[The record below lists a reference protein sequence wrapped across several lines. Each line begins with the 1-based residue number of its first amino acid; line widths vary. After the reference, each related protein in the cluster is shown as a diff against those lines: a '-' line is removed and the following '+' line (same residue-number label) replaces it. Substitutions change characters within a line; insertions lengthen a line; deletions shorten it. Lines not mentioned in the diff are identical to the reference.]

1 MNKIIMNKLIKKSA
15 ATLFL
20 ASLAMPAF
28 ADNYNVG
35 VSGAWAYLD
44 ADGKQTLKN
53 DAGTGFSKTATEQ
66 ANFGFASIFLE
77 YSKTYSPTTE
87 LVFGLDYVPFKG
99 EIDARSKSDS
109 ESITGGTTTGTNSIK
124 VELKN
129 HATLYVQP
137 TYKID
142 NDTAWFLKL
151 GYAQADVQASGASIA
166 STINKKET
174 MSGPIAGLGV
184 QKNINKDFFV
194 RFEAN
199 YTDYDTVSFTN
210 TGGATVSAEPT
221 MYSAKISLAKR
232 F

>member
-1 MNKIIMNKLIKKSA
+1 MNKLIKKSA
-15 ATLFL
+15 VTLLL
-20 ASLAMPAF
+20 ASVAMPAF

-44 ADGKQTLKN
+44 ADGRETKQNNT
-53 DAGTGFSKTATEQ
+53 GTAFSKSATEQ
-66 ANFGFASIFLE
+66 ANFGFASIFAE

-99 EIDARSKSDS
+99 EIDARSKSDTDLV
-109 ESITGGTTTGTNSIK
+109 TGNTSTTGTNRIK

-129 HATLYVQP
+129 HATLYFQP
-137 TYKID
+137 TYKIN
-142 NDTAWFLKL
+142 NDSSWFFKL

-166 STINKKET
+166 STIDKKDT
-174 MSGPIAGLGV
+174 MSGPVVGLGL
-184 QKNINKDFFV
+184 QQNINKDFFV

-199 YTDYDTVSFTN
+199 YTDYDTVSYTN
-210 TGGATVSAEPT
+210 TGGATVTADPT

>member
-1 MNKIIMNKLIKKSA
+1 MNKLLKKSA
-15 ATLFL
+15 ATLLL
-20 ASLAMPAF
+20 ASVAMPAF

-44 ADGKQTLKN
+44 ADGKATVKN
-53 DAGTGFSKTATEQ
+53 DGGTAFSKTATEQ
-66 ANFGFASIFLE
+66 ANFGFASIFAE

-109 ESITGGTTTGTNSIK
+109 DLVSGNNPTSGTNRIK

-137 TYKID
+137 TYKIN
-142 NDTAWFLKL
+142 NDSSWFFKL

-166 STINKKET
+166 STINKKDT
-174 MSGPIAGLGV
+174 MSGPVVGLGV
-184 QKNINKDFFV
+184 QQNINKDFFV

-199 YTDYDTVSFTN
+199 YTDYDTVSYTN
-210 TGGATVSAEPT
+210 TGGATVSADPT

>member
-1 MNKIIMNKLIKKSA
+1 MNKLIKKSA
-15 ATLFL
+15 ATLLL
-20 ASLAMPAF
+20 ASVAMPAF

-44 ADGKQTLKN
+44 ADGQETKQN
-53 DAGTGFSKTATEQ
+53 NAGTAFSKSATEQ
-66 ANFGFASIFLE
+66 ANFGFASIFAE

-109 ESITGGTTTGTNSIK
+109 DLLVGNTTSTAGTNSIK

-137 TYKID
+137 TYKIN
-142 NDTAWFLKL
+142 NDSSWFFKL
-151 GYAQADVQASGASIA
+151 GYAQADVQASGASVS
-166 STINKKET
+166 STINKKDT
-174 MSGPIAGLGV
+174 MSGPVVGLGV
-184 QKNINKDFFV
+184 QQNISKDFFV
-194 RFEAN
+194 RLEAN
-199 YTDYDTVSFTN
+199 YTDYDTVSYTN
-210 TGGATVSAEPT
+210 TGGATVSADPT

>member
-1 MNKIIMNKLIKKSA
+1 MNKLLKKSA
-15 ATLFL
+15 ATLLL
-20 ASLAMPAF
+20 ASVAMPAF

-35 VSGAWAYLD
+35 VSGAWAYLN
-44 ADGKQTLKN
+44 ADGKDTHRN
-53 DAGTGFSKTATEQ
+53 DAGTAFTQTATEQ
-66 ANFGFASIFLE
+66 ANFGFASIFAE

-109 ESITGGTTTGTNSIK
+109 DLVSGTTSTSGTNSIK

-137 TYKID
+137 TYKIN
-142 NDTAWFLKL
+142 NDSSWFFKL
-151 GYAQADVQASGASIA
+151 GYAQADVQASGASIS
-166 STINKKET
+166 STINKKDT
-174 MSGPIAGLGV
+174 MSGPVVGLGV
-184 QKNINKDFFV
+184 QQNINKDFFV

-199 YTDYDTVSFTN
+199 YTDYDAVSYTN
-210 TGGATVSAEPT
+210 TGGTTVSAEPT

>member
-1 MNKIIMNKLIKKSA
+1 MNKLIKKSA
-15 ATLFL
+15 VTFL
-20 ASLAMPAF
+20 LVSVAMPAF

-44 ADGKQTLKN
+44 AEGKQIKKN
-53 DAGTGFSKTATEQ
+53 LSGTPFTETATDQ
-66 ANFGFASIFLE
+66 ANFGFASVFVE

-87 LVFGLDYVPFKG
+87 LVFGLDYIPFKG
-99 EIDARSKSDS
+99 EIDARSKTDSDN
-109 ESITGGTTTGTNSIK
+109 ITNSTITTGTNSIK

-137 TYKID
+137 TYKIN
-142 NDTAWFLKL
+142 NDTSWFFKL
-151 GYAQADVQASGASIA
+151 GYAQADVQASGASLS
-166 STINKKET
+166 STINTKDT
-174 MSGPIAGLGV
+174 MSGPVVGLGM
-184 QKNINKDFFV
+184 QQNINKDFFV

-199 YTDYDTVSFTN
+199 YTDYDTVSYTN
-210 TGGATVSAEPT
+210 TGGTTVSAEPT

>member
-1 MNKIIMNKLIKKSA
+1 MNKLIKKSA
-15 ATLFL
+15 ATLLL
-20 ASLAMPAF
+20 ASVAMPAF
-28 ADNYNVG
+28 ADNYNLG

-44 ADGKQTLKN
+44 ADGKETKSNL
-53 DAGTGFSKTATEQ
+53 AGTSFSKSATEQ
-66 ANFGFASIFLE
+66 ANFGFASIFAE

-99 EIDARSKSDS
+99 EIDARSKSDTDLV
-109 ESITGGTTTGTNSIK
+109 TGDAPTTGTNRIK

-137 TYKID
+137 TYKIN
-142 NDTAWFLKL
+142 NDSSWFFKL
-151 GYAQADVQASGASIA
+151 GYAQADVQASGASVA
-166 STINKKET
+166 STIDKKDT
-174 MSGPIAGLGV
+174 MSGPVVGLGV
-184 QKNINKDFFV
+184 QQNINKDFFV

-199 YTDYDTVSFTN
+199 YTDYDEVSYTN
-210 TGGATVSAEPT
+210 TGGAKVTAEPT

>member
-1 MNKIIMNKLIKKSA
+1 MNKLIKKTA
-15 ATLFL
+15 ATMLL
-20 ASLAMPAF
+20 ASVAMPAF

-44 ADGKQTLKN
+44 ADGTELKRN
-53 DAGTGFSKTATEQ
+53 LSGTAFTKSATEQ
-66 ANFGFASIFLE
+66 ADFGFASVFVE

-99 EIDARSKSDS
+99 EIDARSKADTDLV
-109 ESITGGTTTGTNSIK
+109 TGDTPTTGTNRIK

-137 TYKID
+137 TYKIN
-142 NDTAWFLKL
+142 NDSSWFFKL
-151 GYAQADVQASGASIA
+151 GYAQADVQASGASVA
-166 STINKKET
+166 STINQKNT
-174 MSGPIAGLGV
+174 MSGPVVGLGI
-184 QKNINKDFFV
+184 QQNINKDFFV

-199 YTDYDTVSFTN
+199 YTDYDKVSYTN
-210 TGGATVSAEPT
+210 TGGANVTADPT

>member
-1 MNKIIMNKLIKKSA
+1 MNKLIKKSA
-15 ATLFL
+15 ATLLL
-20 ASLAMPAF
+20 ASVAMPAF

-35 VSGAWAYLD
+35 VSGAWAYLN
-44 ADGKQTLKN
+44 AEGKETQRNL
-53 DAGTGFSKTATEQ
+53 AGTAFTQTATEQ
-66 ANFGFASIFLE
+66 ANFGFASIFAE

-109 ESITGGTTTGTNSIK
+109 DLVTGEAPTAGTNRIK

-137 TYKID
+137 TYKIN
-142 NDTAWFLKL
+142 NDSSWFFKL
-151 GYAQADVQASGASIA
+151 GYAQADVQASGASIS
-166 STINKKET
+166 STINKKDT
-174 MSGPIAGLGV
+174 MSGPVVGLGI
-184 QKNINKDFFV
+184 QQNINKDFFV

-199 YTDYDTVSFTN
+199 YTDYDAVSYTN
-210 TGGATVSAEPT
+210 TGGTVISAEPT

>member
-1 MNKIIMNKLIKKSA
+1 MNKLIKISTT
-15 ATLFL
+15 TLLL
-20 ASLAMPAF
+20 ASVAMPAF
-28 ADNYNVG
+28 ADSYNVG

-44 ADGKQTLKN
+44 ADGQETKKN
-53 DAGTGFSKTATEQ
+53 LAGTAFSKSATEQ
-66 ANFGFASIFLE
+66 ANFGFASIFAE
-77 YSKTYSPTTE
+77 YSRTYSPTTE

-99 EIDARSKSDS
+99 EIDARSKSDTDLV
-109 ESITGGTTTGTNSIK
+109 TGDTSTTGTNRIK

-137 TYKID
+137 TYKIN
-142 NDTAWFLKL
+142 NDSSWFFKL

-166 STINKKET
+166 STINKKDT
-174 MSGPIAGLGV
+174 MSGPVVGLGV
-184 QKNINKDFFV
+184 QQNINKDFFV

-199 YTDYDTVSFTN
+199 YTDYDKVSYTN

>member
-1 MNKIIMNKLIKKSA
+1 MNKLLKKSA
-15 ATLFL
+15 ATLLL
-20 ASLAMPAF
+20 ASVAMPAF

-44 ADGKQTLKN
+44 ADGKETKKN
-53 DAGTGFSKTATEQ
+53 DAGTAFSKSATEQ
-66 ANFGFASIFLE
+66 ANFGFASIFAE

-109 ESITGGTTTGTNSIK
+109 DLVTGETPTAGTNRIK

-137 TYKID
+137 TYKIN
-142 NDTAWFLKL
+142 NDSSWFFKL
-151 GYAQADVQASGASIA
+151 GYAQADVQASGASVA

>member
-1 MNKIIMNKLIKKSA
+1 MNNIIKKSA
-15 ATLFL
+15 VTLLL
-20 ASLAMPAF
+20 ASVAMPAF

-44 ADGKQTLKN
+44 ADGKETVKN
-53 DAGTGFSKTATEQ
+53 DGGTAFSKTATEQ
-66 ANFGFASIFLE
+66 ANFGFASIFAE

-99 EIDARSKSDS
+99 EIDSRSKSDS
-109 ESITGGTTTGTNSIK
+109 ESITGGTTTGTNRIK

-137 TYKID
+137 TYKIN
-142 NDTAWFLKL
+142 NDSSWFFKL

-166 STINKKET
+166 STINKKDT
-174 MSGPIAGLGV
+174 MSGPVVGLGV
-184 QKNINKDFFV
+184 QQNINKDFFV

-199 YTDYDTVSFTN
+199 YTDYDTVSYTN
-210 TGGATVSAEPT
+210 TGGANISADPT

>member
-1 MNKIIMNKLIKKSA
+1 MNKLIKKSA
-15 ATLFL
+15 ATLMF
-20 ASLAMPAF
+20 ASIAMPAF

-44 ADGKQTLKN
+44 ADGKQTKKN
-53 DAGTGFSKTATEQ
+53 DAGTSFIESATEQ
-66 ANFGFASIFLE
+66 ANFGFASLFVE

-99 EIDARSKSDS
+99 EIDSKSKSDS
-109 ESITGGTTTGTNSIK
+109 DLVSGNSPTSGTNRVK

-137 TYKID
+137 TYKIN
-142 NDTAWFLKL
+142 NDSSWFFKL

-166 STINKKET
+166 STINKKDT
-174 MSGPIAGLGV
+174 MSGPVVGLGV
-184 QKNINKDFFV
+184 QQNISKDFFV
-194 RFEAN
+194 RLEAN
-199 YTDYDTVSFTN
+199 YTDYDTVSYTN
-210 TGGATVSAEPT
+210 TGGTTVSADPT